1 MPVDRGS
8 IDAQLREIGEGE
20 RWWEQRE
27 FRDLPHILHADE
39 SIRGIVIGKLL
50 GRRRP
55 RVRPTGRWMILV
67 TDQRLLCLKQE
78 RFARKQV
85 EVPAGQI
92 RAIRQRS
99 GLRSHQIVVETERS
113 RYRIRIPNDD
123 AFRFAGAL
131 APLIPDHAAP
141 GLGSELEPWAWI
153 PGMSTVAAMT
163 GVSAV
168 FSKVS
173 MLSAPEYATRADVE
187 RLAATVDRLQ
197 HEVERLQQE
206 VSFLEELLQKRAEQ
220 SYLPSSAGD
229 S

>member
-1 MPVDRGS
+1 MPVDRGA

-39 SIRGIVIGKLL
+39 RIGGIVNGKLL

-55 RVRPTGRWMILV
+55 RIRPSGLWLILV

-85 EVPAGQI
+85 EIAAGQI
-92 RAIRQRS
+92 RAIRQSS
-99 GLRSHQIVVETERS
+99 GIRTHQITVETPRR

-131 APLIPDHAAP
+131 GPLVQELVVP
-141 GLGSELEPWAWI
+141 GRQQEEPWAWI

-168 FSKVS
+168 FSKVP
-173 MLSAPEYATRADVE
+173 MLAAPEYATRDQLRA
-187 RLAATVDRLQ
+187 LTATIQNLQ
-197 HEVERLQQE
+197 HDVERLQQE
-206 VSFLEELLQKRAEQ
+206 VSFLEALLQKRAEQ
-220 SYLPSSAGD
+220 TLLSSSGRE